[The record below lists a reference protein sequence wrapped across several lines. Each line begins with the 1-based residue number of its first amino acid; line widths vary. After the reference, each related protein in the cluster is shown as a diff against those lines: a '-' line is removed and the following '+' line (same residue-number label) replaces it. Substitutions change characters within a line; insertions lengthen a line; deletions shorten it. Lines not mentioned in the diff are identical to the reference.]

1 MKASRGPYAKGV
13 AKRAEILRAA
23 LAVIAR
29 HGYRKTST
37 RELAAAAGLSEA
49 GMLHYFGSKEKLFE
63 EVLRARDEADQ
74 ARITAPGPG
83 SGDSTG
89 GDSGAGD
96 SGAGDSGAGGSGAGG
111 RLGGGAGDSIDGL
124 RAVVRH
130 NGTVPGLVQLYSTF
144 SAEAGDPEHSSHE
157 FFVDRYARLR
167 ATLAD
172 AVRTRQSAG
181 TFTRDADPDTIATL
195 LIALS
200 DGLQV
205 QSQYALP
212 ADPANLFTHLLNLL
226 STPKRDS

>member
-1 MKASRGPYAKGV
+1 MNGSRGPYAKGV

-23 LAVIAR
+23 LAVIAQ

-63 EVLRARDEADQ
+63 EVLRARDKADQ
-74 ARITAPGPG
+74 ARIT
-83 SGDSTG
+83 SS
-89 GDSGAGD
+89 
-96 SGAGDSGAGGSGAGG
+96 
-111 RLGGGAGDSIDGL
+111 DSIDGL
-124 RAVVRH
+124 GAVVRH

-144 SAEAGDPEHSSHE
+144 SAEAGDPEHSSHQ
-157 FFVDRYARLR
+157 FFVDRYAGLR

-181 TFTRDADPDTIATL
+181 TFTPDADPDTIATL

-200 DGLQV
+200 DGLQI
-205 QSQYALP
+205 QSQYDLP
-212 ADPANLFTHLLNLL
+212 TDPATPFTHLLNLL